1 MKRSTITITFKEDWD
16 ADAIE
21 KIVLSFANNAAID
34 RTHRK
39 VFFKG
44 RSENG
49 QEFVRACEAI
59 EPFMSFTIKT
69 TCHRD

>member
-21 KIVLSFANNAAID
+21 KIVLRYANNAVID
-34 RTHRK
+34 KRLRK

-44 RSENG
+44 ISEQG
-49 QEFVRACEAI
+49 QELVRACEAI
-59 EPFMSFTIKT
+59 EPILSFSIKT